1 MTVNQQLPGAGKL
14 DTRIALLRPI
24 TTVDAAGAHIT
35 EFETV
40 AETWAN
46 VRQITFRESMKLQVE
61 LQTETYT
68 IMIRYRTGIT
78 PAWCVNLRGKRYRI
92 LTINADRSAGQ
103 IILGV
108 ELDNSITQEVET

>member
-1 MTVNQQLPGAGKL
+1 MTVSQLPGAGRL
-14 DTRIALLRPI
+14 DTRIALLRPV
-24 TTVDAAGAHIT
+24 TTIDETGAHIT

-46 VRQITFRESMKLQVE
+46 VRPITFREIMKSQIE
-61 LQTETYT
+61 LQTDTYT
-68 IMIRYRTGIT
+68 ILIRYRAGIT

-108 ELDNSITQEVET
+108 ELDNSIIQETET

>member
-14 DTRIALLRPI
+14 DTRITLLRPI

-46 VRQITFRESMKLQVE
+46 VRPITFREIMKSQIE
-61 LQTETYT
+61 LQTDTYT
-68 IMIRYRTGIT
+68 ILIRYRAGIT